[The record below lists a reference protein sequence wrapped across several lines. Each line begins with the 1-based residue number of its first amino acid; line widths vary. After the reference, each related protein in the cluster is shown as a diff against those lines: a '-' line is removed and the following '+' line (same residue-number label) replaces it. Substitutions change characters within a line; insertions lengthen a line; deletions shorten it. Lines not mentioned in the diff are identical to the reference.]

1 MHAERIEVI
10 SYSGYRDNERPAS
23 FFARSEKIEVVEI
36 LERWIEEGL
45 EDRARKRFF
54 RLKGSDGNIHL
65 IYYDEKA
72 SEWFSA

>member
-1 MHAERIEVI
+1 MHPERIEVI
-10 SYSGYRDNERPAS
+10 PYSGYRDNERPAS
-23 FFARSEKIEVVEI
+23 FSVRREKIEVVEI
-36 LERWIEEGL
+36 LDRWIEEGL
-45 EDRARKRFF
+45 EDRVRKRFF